1 MKENNIKNFIDN
13 SKFNKFHVT
22 LIALGVF
29 LIAFTGYG
37 AAAYGSII
45 PSILGEWNLD
55 SSKLGFIGSVQE
67 FGSMFGAILLSII
80 SHKLGLKKT
89 LISSVLVFC
98 TFTLAQSTASNVTS
112 FMVYKFMSGIGFG
125 GVIPISISLLAEFA
139 PKSSKSKAVAMALTG
154 NQIGAII
161 ASLVAIV
168 VVPNFGWRPLLWMAF
183 VPIIFMVFIVKML
196 PESAQFLIRKKD
208 TEQLKALLKRID
220 SDYEQKVDVVS
231 AVEKSNEV
239 TETEKKVSFMTLFS
253 KEYFLVSLLSCVIVV
268 MGLLFINGVIVWLP
282 SLMVS
287 AGFALGSSLA
297 FTTFLCS
304 GTIAGTI
311 VCSAI
316 ADKKGFKLLLPV
328 MYILGSVAL
337 MAMGVK
343 TNVAILYL
351 IVTLIGFFLFSAH
364 SLVNAFISQHYP
376 EEIRT
381 TAVGFPNSIGRFG
394 GVFGPTLGGLL
405 LSNHASVTTWFL
417 TFASTGLI
425 CAVCFIIINSNF
437 AHRF

>member
-1 MKENNIKNFIDN
+1 LKENNIKNFIDN